1 MEIKYLKDYKE
12 WIPTIAKWFYDEW
25 GHLYPE
31 LDIDKIILRLHK
43 RTNVDI
49 IPLALVALENR
60 AVIGTASLKKFD
72 MDTRMQYSPW
82 LASVYVSEKWRGKG
96 IGTSLVR
103 VIEDKAKEIGVK
115 ILYLYTPDAQN
126 FYAKL
131 DWRELES
138 TEYRGQDVTIMIKNL

>member
-25 GHLYPE
+25 GHMYPE
-31 LDIDKIILRLHK
+31 LDVHKIILRLHT
-43 RTNVDI
+43 RTNVNK

-82 LASVYVSEKWRGKG
+82 LASVYVSEEWRGKG

-103 VIEDKAKEIGVK
+103 AMEDKAKEIGIK
-115 ILYLYTPDAQN
+115 ILYLYTPDAQD

-131 DWRELES
+131 GWRELES
-138 TEYRGQDVTIMIKNL
+138 TEYRGQDVTIMLKNL

>member
-131 DWRELES
+131 GWRELES
-138 TEYRGQDVTIMIKNL
+138 TEYRGQDVTIMIKKL

>member
-131 DWRELES
+131 GWRELES